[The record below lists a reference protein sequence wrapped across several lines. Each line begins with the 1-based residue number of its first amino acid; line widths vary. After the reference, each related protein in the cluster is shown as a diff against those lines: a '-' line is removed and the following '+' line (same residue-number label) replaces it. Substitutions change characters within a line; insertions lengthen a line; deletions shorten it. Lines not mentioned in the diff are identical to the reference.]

1 MTAHALIQTV
11 LDEDGQ
17 SQRQLHIK
25 SEELTSVA
33 ETLDALVKNKEARL
47 YISGQHALDESLI
60 FGTSDAYLR
69 LASELVKFI
78 VAAERGETRKT
89 ESVGIPIQTSGS
101 ISDTFDSCSEVIL
114 DNSDLVE
121 TEEQARKLFEYFWE
135 QQAQTTFTC
144 HMADY
149 SKQEF
154 QDCNFTDVELI
165 NCKTAGLKINGVEL
179 QNLLACYKAN
189 FPESPEN

>member
-1 MTAHALIQTV
+1 M
-11 LDEDGQ
+11 
-17 SQRQLHIK
+17 
-25 SEELTSVA
+25 
-33 ETLDALVKNKEARL
+33 
-47 YISGQHALDESLI
+47 I

-69 LASELVKFI
+69 LASELLKFI

-89 ESVGIPIQTSGS
+89 ENAGIPIQTSGS

-121 TEEQARKLFEYFWE
+121 TEEQARKLFEYFSE
-135 QQAQTTFTC
+135 QQAQTFSIC

-154 QDCNFTDVELI
+154 QDCNFTDVELV
-165 NCKTAGLKINGVEL
+165 NCKTAGLKINGIAL
-179 QNLLACYKAN
+179 QDLLDCYKKSA
-189 FPESPEN
+189 PDSLQD